1 MKKTKLQTK
10 QNQTQNKQIKQTK
23 LNKHSKYSKHL
34 KYSKQINH
42 IDSAIEKPTCII
54 CFELIKKDKLK
65 LKCNHNYHYDC
76 IHNWCIK
83 YRNRFCPIC
92 RDRQDPVNL
101 KKRNLNF
108 NNRC

>member
-1 MKKTKLQTK
+1 MKKSKLQTK

-23 LNKHSKYSKHL
+23 LNKHSKYFKHL

-42 IDSAIEKPTCII
+42 IDSAIEKPTRII
-54 CFELIKKDKLK
+54 CFELIQKDKLK

-92 RDRQDPVNL
+92 RDRQIQL
-101 KKRNLNF
+101 I
-108 NNRC
+108 